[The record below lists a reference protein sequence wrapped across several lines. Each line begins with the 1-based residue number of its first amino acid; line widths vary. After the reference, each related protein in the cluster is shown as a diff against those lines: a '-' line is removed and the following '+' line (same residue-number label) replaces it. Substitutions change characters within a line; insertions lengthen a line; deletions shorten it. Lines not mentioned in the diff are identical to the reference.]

1 MDIKDFY
8 RLVVRNIT
16 IVLAMTLLGLLGS
29 AGISMAITPLYEARI
44 QLFVSTPSSALDIS
58 ALVQGSSFSQQR
70 VKSYAQIVNS
80 PTVLEPVIKNLSLKT
95 TAEDLS
101 KRIKASAPLDT
112 VLINVSVTNESATQ
126 AAFIANAIGVEFA
139 RVANNIESSQES
151 GSNAIKVTMI
161 KRASVPDSP
170 ASPRLPL
177 NLTLGLI
184 LGFGLGIGIS
194 ILRQVFDN
202 TVKKEADLGPTTL
215 LAAIGFDKSAKSN
228 PLISGISRYAARTE
242 AYRLLRTN
250 LQYSRAEG
258 SPKVIAV
265 TSALPGEGK
274 TTTAI
279 NLAISIAS
287 TGVKTLII
295 EADMRRPKV
304 HEYLGVNKSAKGLAE
319 LLIGDTNESI
329 SSLLSEFV
337 VHHDR
342 IPGVDLLPSGHL
354 APNPSELL
362 DSNRFTQLVDIVR
375 NQYSNVIIDC
385 PPALPVADASI
396 ISTRADCVVVVVK
409 AGVTKVS
416 QFNGVCDGI
425 KAVGGHVLGAVIN
438 MIPISK
444 IDSDY
449 GYKYGYGYEGGYEGS
464 RQDSQKRS
472 NLPYAPVSDS

>member
-1 MDIKDFY
+1 M
-8 RLVVRNIT
+8 
-16 IVLAMTLLGLLGS
+16 AM
-29 AGISMAITPLYEARI
+29 TPLYEARI

-80 PTVLEPVIKNLSLKT
+80 PTVLEPVIKNLRLETS
-95 TAEDLS
+95 AEDLS
-101 KRIKASAPLDT
+101 KFVKASAPLDT
-112 VLINVSVTNESATQ
+112 VLINVTVTNESATR

-139 RVANNIESSQES
+139 RVANSIESSQEA

-161 KRASVPDSP
+161 KRASVPESP

-202 TVKKEADLGPTTL
+202 TVKKETDLGSTTL
-215 LAAIGFDKSAKSN
+215 LAAIGFDKSAKAS
-228 PLISGISRYAARTE
+228 PLISSISRYAARTE
-242 AYRLLRTN
+242 AFRLLRTN

-265 TSALPGEGK
+265 TSAVPGEGK

-279 NLAISIAS
+279 NLAISMAS
-287 TGVKTLII
+287 TGSKTLII

-304 HEYLGVNKSAKGLAE
+304 HEYLGVQKSAEGLAE
-319 LLIGDTNESI
+319 LLIGKSGESI
-329 SSLLSEFV
+329 SSSLSSLV
-337 VHHDR
+337 VQNER

-362 DSNRFTQLVDIVR
+362 DSSKFTQLIEVAR
-375 NQYSNVIIDC
+375 GQYANVIIDC

-396 ISTRADCVVVVVK
+396 ISTRSDCVVVVVQ

-416 QFNGVCDGI
+416 QFNGVCDGVR
-425 KAVGGHVLGAVIN
+425 AVGGHVLGAVIN

-449 GYKYGYGYEGGYEGS
+449 GYKYGYGYEGGYAGS
-464 RQDSQKRS
+464 RQDSQNGLS
-472 NLPYAPVSDS
+472 LPYAPTSER